1 MRSRMERSRL
11 TLFWGLMLGLSSCLR
26 PATAEIC
33 GPSID
38 IGNDISE
45 FRRLENCTVVEG
57 YLQILLIGD
66 KNNNNI
72 NQEVFR
78 SLSFPKL
85 TMITDYLLL
94 FRVSGL
100 DSLSTLFPNLT
111 VIRGRNLFYNYALVI
126 FEMTSLKDIGL
137 YNLRN
142 ITRGA
147 IRIEKNPELCYLDSI
162 DWSLIMDAE
171 FNNYIAGNKQSK
183 ECSDVCP
190 GIMENNPQCRKTMFN
205 NNYNYRCWNSNYCQK
220 ECAQKCGRRACT
232 VDGECCHPQ
241 CLGSCTVP
249 GSDTA
254 CAACVHYY
262 HQGRC
267 VADCPQGTYKF
278 EGWRCISAELCSKVH
293 LPDFDSFII
302 HGGECM
308 PECPS
313 GYTRTAPNSMFCT
326 ACDGLCDK
334 VCEEKVIDSM
344 DAAQSLKGCTV
355 IKGNLHINIRRGHN
369 MVAELESFTGLIQ
382 RVTGYVRITHSHTLS
397 SLAFLR
403 SLRYID
409 GESLQDDMYA
419 FSAFD
424 NQQLQYL
431 WDWKQH
437 NLTIKAGKLFFR
449 ANPKLCMSEI
459 RNMWEKTGIQG
470 RFDES
475 DFRNNGD
482 RASCESTILK
492 FRSNS
497 TSSTRIK
504 LTWQRYRPP
513 DYRDLISFI
522 NRLSHWPYQ
531 NITEFEGQDGCG
543 SNSWNMVDVELR
555 PDKDSDPGVLLSNLK
570 PWTQYAIFVKAIT
583 LMVEDKHMPGAKS
596 KVVYIRTSPSAPSMP
611 QDVRA
616 YSNSSTQ
623 LVVRWSPPISPNGN
637 QTYYLVRWQQQAE
650 DRELY
655 QHNYCSKELKIPIR
669 IAAIGVGDQEEDTK
683 PTKPD
688 PDGPDKGPCCPCPK
702 SVEDLEAEAADASY
716 RKVFENF
723 LHNSI
728 FTPRPP
734 DRRRRDLFG
743 VANST
748 HSRRNRLHANSS
760 TVPPPHAAGN
770 SSAADLEPADREF
783 EFMEQS
789 VTERELQISGL
800 QPFTVYRID
809 IHACNRQVQRCSAA
823 EFVFSRT
830 KPAEKADDIPGS
842 VSWEGHED
850 WVFLRWPEPPHP
862 NGLILMYE
870 IKFKLATET
879 EKHECVS
886 GQMYQTQRGVRL
898 SNLSPGNYSV
908 RVRATSLAGNGSWT
922 HSLDLYVAER
932 YENVLY
938 AMIMVPIAIVIL
950 ICALAA
956 ILVVFNKKR
965 NSDRLGNG
973 VLYASV
979 NPEYFSAAEM
989 YVPDEWEVAREKIS
1003 LSRELGQGSFGMVYE
1018 GVAKGVVKDEPET
1031 RVAIK
1036 TVNES
1041 ASMRERIEFLNEASV
1056 MKDIFSV
1063 RLLGVVSQGQPTLV
1077 IMELMTRGDLKS
1089 YLRSLRPK
1097 EQQWS
1102 SLSLPPLKKMLQMAG
1117 QIADGMAYLN
1127 ANKFVH
1133 RDLAA
1138 RNCMVAEDFT
1148 VKIGDFGM
1156 TRDIYE
1162 TDYYRKGGKG
1172 LLPVRWM
1179 SPESLKD
1186 GVFTTNSDVWSF
1198 GVVLWEIATLA
1209 EQPYQGL
1216 SNEQVLR
1223 FVMEGGLLEKPQ
1235 NCPDMLFELM
1245 RMCWQYNPKMRPSF
1259 VEIISSVKD
1268 ELEPS
1273 FREVSFFYS
1282 ADNKPAEAPQLHLD
1296 KLDNMDDVPLD
1307 PPSSTQPQQTPAPQQ
1322 TPPSPSSEA
1331 PPAPSLAP
1339 SSPSSPC
1346 TSSVAMDKQP
1356 SGQQAANGLSGA
1368 GSGLGT
1374 SSGVTMRPSL
1384 DELPPYAHMNGGRK
1398 NERTM
1403 PLPQSSAC

>member
-1 MRSRMERSRL
+1 HLNNQLKEVQTVSD
-11 TLFWGLMLGLSSCLR
+11 F
-26 PATAEIC
+26 C

-38 IGNDISE
+38 IGNDIKE

-142 ITRGA
+142 ITRGS
-147 IRIEKNPELCYLDSI
+147 IRIEKNPELCYLDSV

-190 GIMENNPQCRKTMFN
+190 GIMENNPQCTKTMFN

-220 ECAQKCGRRACT
+220 ECPDKCVRRACT
-232 VDGECCHPQ
+232 ADGECCHPQ

-267 VADCPQGTYKF
+267 VADCPPGTYKF
-278 EGWRCISAELCSKVH
+278 EGWRCISVELCSKVH
-293 LPDFDSFII
+293 LPDYDRFII

-308 PECPS
+308 PDCPS

-334 VCEEKVIDSM
+334 VCDGKVIDSM

-382 RVTGYVRITHSHTLS
+382 RVTGFVRIRHSHTLS

-403 SLRYID
+403 SLRFID
-409 GESLQDDMYA
+409 GESLLEDMYA

-437 NLTIKAGKLFFR
+437 NLTIKTGKLFFR

-459 RNMWEKTGIQG
+459 RNMWNKTGIQG

-492 FRSNS
+492 FKSNS
-497 TSSTRIK
+497 TSNTRIK

-522 NRLSHWPYQ
+522 VYYKEAPYQ

-570 PWTQYAIFVKAIT
+570 PWTQYAVFVKAIT
-583 LMVEDKHMPGAKS
+583 LMVEDKHMPSAKS

-623 LVVRWSPPISPNGN
+623 LVVRWSPPVSPNGN

-650 DRELY
+650 DSELY

-688 PDGPDKGPCCPCPK
+688 PEGAEKGPCCPCPK

-734 DRRRRDLFG
+734 DRRRRDVYG

-748 HSRRNRLHANSS
+748 HSRRNRLHSNSS
-760 TVPPPHAAGN
+760 TVPPLQAAGN
-770 SSAADLEPADREF
+770 GSTFADVDPADREF
-783 EFMEQS
+783 EFKEKS

-830 KPAEKADDIPGS
+830 KPAEKADDIPGK
-842 VSWEGHED
+842 VTWEGQED

-870 IKFKLATET
+870 IKFKLATE
-879 EKHECVS
+879 KHECVS
-886 GQMYQTQRGVRL
+886 GQMYRAQRGVRL

-922 HSLDLYVAER
+922 HTLDLYVAER
-932 YENVLY
+932 KTQTPQSSIVHEKHVFVL
-938 AMIMVPIAIVIL
+938 L
-950 ICALAA
+950 
-956 ILVVFNKKR
+956 R

-1018 GVAKGVVKDEPET
+1018 GLAKGVVKDEPET

-1056 MKDIFSV
+1056 MKEFNCHHVV

-1097 EQQWS
+1097 EVPTRSLMCGVGGRGQPSLLEWQRLYMKSQKMLNLLGKAAALLSCLSVRFQQQWS

-1259 VEIISSVKD
+1259 VEIISSIKE
-1268 ELEPS
+1268 ELDPS
-1273 FREVSFFYS
+1273 FKEVSFFYS
-1282 ADNKPAEAPQLHLD
+1282 ADNRPTDDPQVHLD
-1296 KLDNMDDVPLD
+1296 KMDNVEDVPLE
-1307 PPSSTQPQQTPAPQQ
+1307 P
-1322 TPPSPSSEA
+1322 
-1331 PPAPSLAP
+1331 
-1339 SSPSSPC
+1339 SPSSPC
-1346 TSSVAMDKQP
+1346 TSTAAVDKQA
-1356 SGQQAANGLSGA
+1356 SGQQAANGLSGP
-1368 GSGLGT
+1368 GIGT
-1374 SSGVTMRPSL
+1374 SAGVPMRPSL
-1384 DELPPYAHMNGGRK
+1384 EELPPYAHMNGGRK
-1398 NERTM
+1398 NERAM